1 MKFLPLTLAA
11 ACLFAATAQA
21 ADTPNPAS
29 PANPL
34 EGATELGVVL
44 AKGVSLHDACVQK
57 GLMDPATLTAKQEFD
72 RFLTRTRTNKGI
84 AAPEG
89 ITAGQ
94 MADAIK
100 AGFDFAV
107 AHIAEKPL
115 TVNEATCSDLAA
127 HWSGFAQKTGLEVAP
142 SP

>member
-1 MKFLPLTLAA
+1 MKLLFLTFAA
-11 ACLFAATAQA
+11 ACLFAATARA
-21 ADTPNPAS
+21 ADTPS
-29 PANPL
+29 PGNPL

-57 GLMDPATLTAKQEFD
+57 GLMDRATLTAKQEFD
-72 RFLTRTRTNKGI
+72 RFLTRTRTGKGMP
-84 AAPEG
+84 APEG

-94 MADAIK
+94 MGDAIK

-127 HWSGFAQKTGLEVAP
+127 HWSGFAQNTGLEVP
-142 SP
+142 PTP